1 MMEKYNKKGFTLVE
15 LIIVIAIIAALSVT
29 MGVSTVQTKKSSTY
43 KEYREK
49 YATIFS
55 AAQLYIKLKQPVHS
69 CVQTGDAEIL
79 CTKDHFVTNAITQI
93 NGVNV
98 SSSTVYAIPLCCLV
112 ESGLLDEDYFTMHDP
127 LSDVDEAVFELNRN
141 VYVYKYDGE
150 FKSAMSDEY
159 EYTFIT
165 TDNIENFECWEGK
178 CYI

>member
-55 AAQLYIKLKQPVHS
+55 AAKLYIKLKQPVHS
-69 CVQTGDAEIL
+69 CAQTGDAEIL
-79 CTKDHFVTNAITQI
+79 CTKDQLVTSAVTSID
-93 NGVNV
+93 GEDVHDK
-98 SSSTVYAIPLCCLV
+98 TVYAIPLCCLV

-127 LSDVDEAVFELNRN
+127 MSGIDEAVFELNRG
-141 VYVYKYDGE
+141 VLVYKVDGE
-150 FKSAMSDEY
+150 LKSAMADEY
-159 EYTFIT
+159 ESTFIT
-165 TDNIENFECWEGK
+165 TDNIEDFDCWEGT
-178 CYI
+178 C